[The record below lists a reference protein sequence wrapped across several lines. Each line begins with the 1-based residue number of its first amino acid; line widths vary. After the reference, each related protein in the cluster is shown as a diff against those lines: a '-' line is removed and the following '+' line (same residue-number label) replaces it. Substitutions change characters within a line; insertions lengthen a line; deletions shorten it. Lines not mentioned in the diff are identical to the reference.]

1 MAVMVVVVTCSTGPV
16 SVAMG
21 VLPVDPVLPVALL
34 LLPFDHVG
42 DVDAAIAG
50 LDCESLPPPSDVPM
64 SPLPEFAQPANMASD
79 GIVLQAKLDASGKP
93 TGEIEAVLNQA
104 LPSGSE
110 PTTTTQDPNLLNIVI
125 YQDFQCPVCKNFDAA
140 DYPLIEERVASGAA
154 TVEIHPVAILDRV
167 SMGTRYSSRAANAAA
182 CVATYDPNSFLSLN
196 SALYTN
202 QPAENSPGLDDA
214 GIKKLIDSLAIQ
226 RKDEIGKCIDDETFK
241 AWVEAAT
248 TRVKLATALP
258 NTKDIRFE
266 GTPTVIVNGTQ
277 FNFTTDPNTGA
288 FYPQQFSDFLL
299 KLAGLAEQS
308 SSTSTPTPT
317 K

>member
-1 MAVMVVVVTCSTGPV
+1 MTIGSNGPRPTKNQRRESAREKAREHRIVAQKSERRRRGLVQGGVVAGIVVIAAVIGLVIWGSVPQPGPR
-16 SVAMG
+16 
-21 VLPVDPVLPVALL
+21 
-34 LLPFDHVG
+34 
-42 DVDAAIAG
+42 
-50 LDCESLPPPSDVPM
+50 
-64 SPLPEFAQPANMASD
+64 PANMASD

-299 KLAGLAEQS
+299 KLAGLTEQS

>member
-1 MAVMVVVVTCSTGPV
+1 MTIGSNGPRPTKNQRRESAREKAREHRIVAQKSERRRRGLVQGGVVAGIVVIAAVIGLVIWGSVPQPGPR
-16 SVAMG
+16 
-21 VLPVDPVLPVALL
+21 
-34 LLPFDHVG
+34 
-42 DVDAAIAG
+42 
-50 LDCESLPPPSDVPM
+50 
-64 SPLPEFAQPANMASD
+64 PANMASD

>member
-1 MAVMVVVVTCSTGPV
+1 
-16 SVAMG
+16 
-21 VLPVDPVLPVALL
+21 
-34 LLPFDHVG
+34 
-42 DVDAAIAG
+42 
-50 LDCESLPPPSDVPM
+50 
-64 SPLPEFAQPANMASD
+64 
-79 GIVLQAKLDASGKP
+79 
-93 TGEIEAVLNQA
+93 
-104 LPSGSE
+104 
-110 PTTTTQDPNLLNIVI
+110 
-125 YQDFQCPVCKNFDAA
+125 
-140 DYPLIEERVASGAA
+140 
-154 TVEIHPVAILDRV
+154 
-167 SMGTRYSSRAANAAA
+167 
-182 CVATYDPNSFLSLN
+182 
-196 SALYTN
+196 LYTN